1 MSLIF
6 SQRPGRYERHLMRK
20 HNNPLFPDLERS
32 VTPEQLLEAQRLDHE
47 ELVDFIG
54 GFRDLVQK
62 AVHLKNSEESDVILD
77 IKEQLDMAYEQAS
90 GLADD
95 QSEAKEAIN
104 KLTQIIMHSISSNA
118 TGDRLALEELRQE
131 QEARATHYSL
141 LQYPIVADLLHPESP
156 ITEIDLA
163 PTLLSE
169 SAQGLQAALA
179 LFDDAQLQIICE
191 DGSEL
196 LKRLEAEEVI
206 IEQATKRLTEIG
218 TKLTEGACGAAN

>member
-1 MSLIF
+1 MTLIF
-6 SQRPGRYERHLMRK
+6 SQQPGRIERHLRRK
-20 HNNPLFPDLERS
+20 HNNPLFPESERKI
-32 VTPEQLLEAQRLDHE
+32 TPEQLLEAQRLDHE

-54 GFRDLVQK
+54 NFRTLVQK
-62 AVHLKNSEESDVILD
+62 TVNLKSNEETEVILD

-95 QSEAKEAIN
+95 QSEAKEAIS

-118 TGDRLALEELRQE
+118 AGDRMALEELKQE
-131 QEARATHYSL
+131 QEARTAHYSL

-156 ITEIDLA
+156 ISEIDLA

-169 SAQGLQAALA
+169 GSQGLLAALE

-191 DGSEL
+191 DGTKL
-196 LKRLEAEEVI
+196 LRSMGDEGDVCK
-206 IEQATKRLTEIG
+206 QAKQRLTEIG

>member
-1 MSLIF
+1 MTLTF
-6 SQRPGRYERHLMRK
+6 SQQPGRIERHVKRK
-20 HNNPLFPDLERS
+20 HNNPLFPASERTI
-32 VTPEQLLEAQRLDHE
+32 TPEQLQEAQRLDHE
-47 ELVDFIG
+47 ELVEFIS
-54 GFRDLVQK
+54 GFRALVQK
-62 AVHLKNSEESDVILD
+62 TVELKNSEEADVILD

-95 QSEAKEAIN
+95 QSETKDAIK
-104 KLTQIIMHSISSNA
+104 KLTQIIMHTIGSNA
-118 TGDRLALEELRQE
+118 AGDLTAQEELRQE
-131 QEARATHYSL
+131 HEARATHYSL

-169 SAQGLQAALA
+169 SSQGLQAALE

-191 DGSEL
+191 DGTEL
-196 LKRLEAEEVI
+196 LKRLETAVP
-206 IEQATKRLTEIG
+206 EQAKQRLTEIG

>member
-1 MSLIF
+1 MTLIF
-6 SQRPGRYERHLMRK
+6 SQYPGRIERHIRRK
-20 HNNPLFPDLERS
+20 HNNALFPASERTI
-32 VTPEQLLEAQRLDHE
+32 TPEQLLEAQRLDHE
-47 ELVDFIG
+47 ELVEFIG
-54 GFRDLVQK
+54 GFRALVQK
-62 AVHLKNSEESDVILD
+62 TVELKNSEEADVILD

-95 QSEAKEAIN
+95 QSETKDAIK
-104 KLTQIIMHSISSNA
+104 KLTQIIMHTISSNA
-118 TGDRLALEELRQE
+118 AGDITALQELKQE
-131 QEARATHYSL
+131 QEARSAHYSL

-169 SAQGLQAALA
+169 SSQGLQAALE

-191 DGSEL
+191 DGTEL
-196 LKRLEAEEVI
+196 LKRLDTEGKAP
-206 IEQATKRLTEIG
+206 EQAKQRLTEIG

>member
-6 SQRPGRYERHLMRK
+6 SQIPGRNERHLIRK
-20 HNNPLFPDLERS
+20 YNNPLFPESERRI
-32 VTPEQLLEAQRLDHE
+32 TPEQLLEAQRLDHE

-54 GFRDLVQK
+54 GFRALVQK
-62 AVHLKNSEESDVILD
+62 AVNLKSSEESDVVLD

-90 GLADD
+90 GLTDD
-95 QSEAKEAIN
+95 QSETKDAIN
-104 KLTQIIMHSISSNA
+104 KLTQVIMHSISSNA
-118 TGDRLALEELRQE
+118 TGDRMALEELRQE
-131 QEARATHYSL
+131 QEARTTHYSL
-141 LQYPIVADLLHPESP
+141 LQHPIVADLLHPESP
-156 ITEIDLA
+156 ITEVDLA

-169 SAQGLQAALA
+169 SSDGLQAALA

-196 LKRLEAEEVI
+196 LKRLDAKGEDV
-206 IEQATKRLTEIG
+206 EQAKKRLIEIG

>member
-1 MSLIF
+1 
-6 SQRPGRYERHLMRK
+6 
-20 HNNPLFPDLERS
+20 
-32 VTPEQLLEAQRLDHE
+32 LEAQRLDHE
-47 ELVDFIG
+47 ELVEFIV
-54 GFRDLVQK
+54 GFRALVQK
-62 AVHLKNSEESDVILD
+62 TVELKNSEEADVILD

-95 QSEAKEAIN
+95 QSETKDAIK
-104 KLTQIIMHSISSNA
+104 KLTQIIMHTISSNA
-118 TGDRLALEELRQE
+118 AGDPSALEELRQE
-131 QEARATHYSL
+131 QEARAAHYSL

-169 SAQGLQAALA
+169 SSQGLQAALE

-191 DGSEL
+191 DGTEL
-196 LKRLEAEEVI
+196 LKRLKTEKDLF
-206 IEQATKRLTEIG
+206 EQAKQRLTEIG